1 MRPLPKVLIL
11 LIVWTMFSGCTMP
24 VPTTV
29 DKRETIA
36 LPPGGY
42 LDIAWYDQNK
52 FVVSRTD
59 SSNAFDVS
67 RYELALVDLETG
79 RVVHLAVPQPSHEC
93 SVLFTLWLGALP
105 EKQLG
110 LTRLCTF
117 WTEHVSERFTDILAY
132 DAESATF
139 SEVTRSPLREDVVSF
154 SFMPDMSAS
163 LQTYDSS
170 GGMVGRVVWVDET
183 GAVTPLFEEFSRTR
197 DATFSPTGEAF
208 AFLGTEHLP
217 KVDGGLFGWQLA
229 YQEQLAH
236 PWTLYVMETK
246 EAEPQPLV
254 EQIRFGRN
262 SRWSPAGPYIAFSG
276 EVQAFDGVW
285 IVHLETG
292 NLYRVW
298 RESVPFDWSPDGKQM
313 VILDVTQIDGKADP
327 EPRLVVLT
335 LSLPE

>member
-1 MRPLPKVLIL
+1 VL
-11 LIVWTMFSGCTMP
+11 
-24 VPTTV
+24 
-29 DKRETIA
+29 A
-36 LPPGGY
+36 LPPGRY
-42 LDIAWYDQNK
+42 LDVAWFDQEQ
-52 FVVSRTD
+52 VAASYTD
-59 SSNAFDVS
+59 APDALGVD
-67 RYELALVDLETG
+67 RYELVSMDLRTSTLEPI
-79 RVVHLAVPQPSHEC
+79 AVPEPSHEC
-93 SVLFTLWLGALP
+93 SVIRTRWLARLP
-105 EKQLG
+105 ENQLG
-110 LTRLCTF
+110 LARRCTF
-117 WTEHVSERFTDILAY
+117 WTEHVSERFTDVVAY

-154 SFMPDMSAS
+154 SFLPDMSAS

-246 EAEPQPLV
+246 EAEPQALV
-254 EQIRFGRN
+254 EKIRFGRN
-262 SRWSPAGPYIAFSG
+262 SRWSPAGLYIAFSG

-298 RESVPFDWSPDGKQM
+298 RESVLFDWSPDGKQM
-313 VILDVTQIDGKADP
+313 VILDATPTHGQVDP